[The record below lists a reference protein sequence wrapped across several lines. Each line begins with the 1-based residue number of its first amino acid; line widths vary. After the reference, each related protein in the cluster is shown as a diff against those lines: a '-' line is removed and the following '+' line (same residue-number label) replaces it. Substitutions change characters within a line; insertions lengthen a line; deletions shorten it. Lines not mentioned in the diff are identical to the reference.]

1 MSSPLENIKPG
12 VRALTAYTLNPIE
25 AAVKINQNE
34 NPFGL
39 PTAIRDEIVR
49 RALAVD
55 WARYPEFVPRQLLDK
70 LAKYTGWR
78 ADGIMAG
85 NGSNEMIQS
94 VVQATIEKGRRVV
107 LPEPTFSVYRQVISV
122 AGGEIIPVL
131 LTPSLEFDLPAI
143 RAAMITHRP
152 TLTIICSPNNP
163 TGCTI
168 TSKELTGL
176 LECSSGLVVV
186 DQAYVEIGGED
197 FVPLL
202 SSHPNL
208 IILRTFSKA
217 MALGGLRIGYCLAS
231 PALTT
236 ELSKARMPYSLNLIS
251 MIAAE
256 VTLEREAE
264 LKPLVTAMAA
274 EKSRLLAALA
284 KIPGLAPVPSAANF
298 LVTATSIPPAQLFR
312 ELLGRGFLIRDISQA
327 PLLSNY
333 VRISVGTPAENTG
346 LIEALTAIFTKR

>member
-143 RAAMITHRP
+143 REAVITHRP

-298 LVTATSIPPAQLFR
+298 LVTATSIPPPQLFT